1 MSETTIILKKNEFI
15 KESNMQTITNK
26 NLTWVNIIQPTRE
39 NINALAQKYPF
50 HELNLDDCLSKIQ
63 IPKIDKY
70 EDHMFIILHFP
81 TSLKH
86 EENVPQFSQLSIF
99 IGLNYLVTVYQ
110 GDLNP
115 LVEKFQICSDYEKQR
130 EVFMNESSGHLLYNI
145 IDTLVDNLFN
155 TLIKVIDDLHDIED
169 DVFNPKLAIAK
180 DISLIRREITALR
193 RIIIPLRRIIRY
205 ITNDVQKFSEQ
216 DLTLYFDD
224 VKDHIDKV
232 LEALEESKETIEIFK
247 DTDYMLS
254 TEKTNKILGVLT
266 ILFTLSIPSTIIGT
280 LYGMN
285 INLPGR
291 IETDSLY
298 LFGPYTTFILLL
310 IISLVSALLMAW
322 YFHRLGWIR
331 VK

>member
-1 MSETTIILKKNEFI
+1 MNKKELI
-15 KESNMQTITNK
+15 KESTIQTITNK
-26 NLTWVNIIQPTRE
+26 NLTWINILEPTRDK
-39 NINALAQKYPF
+39 ITTLAQRYPF

-70 EDHMFIILHFP
+70 HDHMFIILHFP
-81 TSLKH
+81 TSIKK
-86 EENVPQFSQLSIF
+86 EENVPRFSQLSIF
-99 IGLNYLVTVYQ
+99 IGLNYLVTVHQ
-110 GDLNP
+110 GDLKP
-115 LVEKFQICSDYEKQR
+115 LVEKFQICSSSEKQR

-145 IDTLVDNLFN
+145 IDTLVDDLFN

-193 RIIIPLRRIIRY
+193 RIIIPLRRIIMY
-205 ITNDVQKFSEQ
+205 MTNDIQKFSEQ

-224 VKDHIDKV
+224 VNDHIDKV
-232 LEALEESKETIEIFK
+232 LEALDESKETIEIYK

-285 INLPGR
+285 INLPGG
-291 IETDSLY
+291 IETGSWY
-298 LFGPYTTFILLL
+298 LFTPYTTFIVLLT
-310 IISLVSALLMAW
+310 ISLLSALLMAW

-331 VK
+331 VNK

>member
-1 MSETTIILKKNEFI
+1 M
-15 KESNMQTITNK
+15 
-26 NLTWVNIIQPTRE
+26 
-39 NINALAQKYPF
+39 
-50 HELNLDDCLSKIQ
+50 
-63 IPKIDKY
+63 
-70 EDHMFIILHFP
+70 
-81 TSLKH
+81 
-86 EENVPQFSQLSIF
+86 
-99 IGLNYLVTVYQ
+99 
-110 GDLNP
+110 
-115 LVEKFQICSDYEKQR
+115 
-130 EVFMNESSGHLLYNI
+130 
-145 IDTLVDNLFN
+145 
-155 TLIKVIDDLHDIED
+155 
-169 DVFNPKLAIAK
+169 
-180 DISLIRREITALR
+180 
-193 RIIIPLRRIIRY
+193 Y

-216 DLTLYFDD
+216 DLTLYFDYI
-224 VKDHIDKV
+224 KDHIDKV

-266 ILFTLSIPSTIIGT
+266 ILFTLSIPSTITFT

-310 IISLVSALLMAW
+310 IISLVYALLMAW

>member
-1 MSETTIILKKNEFI
+1 MI
-15 KESNMQTITNK
+15 KESTIQTITNK
-26 NLTWVNIIQPTRE
+26 NLTWINILEPTRDK
-39 NINALAQKYPF
+39 ITTLAQRYPF

-70 EDHMFIILHFP
+70 HDHMFIILHFP
-81 TSLKH
+81 TSIKK
-86 EENVPQFSQLSIF
+86 EENVPRFSQLSIF
-99 IGLNYLVTVYQ
+99 IGLNYLVTVHQ
-110 GDLNP
+110 GDLKP
-115 LVEKFQICSDYEKQR
+115 LVEKFQICSSSEKQR

-145 IDTLVDNLFN
+145 IDTLVDDLFN

-193 RIIIPLRRIIRY
+193 RIIIPLRRIIMY
-205 ITNDVQKFSEQ
+205 MTNDIQKFSEQ

-224 VKDHIDKV
+224 VNDHIDKV
-232 LEALEESKETIEIFK
+232 LEALDESKETIEIYK

-285 INLPGR
+285 INLPGG
-291 IETDSLY
+291 IETGSWY
-298 LFGPYTTFILLL
+298 LFTPYTTFIVLLT
-310 IISLVSALLMAW
+310 ISLLSALLMAW

>member
-1 MSETTIILKKNEFI
+1 MNEKELI
-15 KESNMQTITNK
+15 KESTIQTITNK
-26 NLTWVNIIQPTRE
+26 NLTWINILEPTRDK
-39 NINALAQKYPF
+39 ITTLAQRYPF

-70 EDHMFIILHFP
+70 HDHMFIILHFP
-81 TSLKH
+81 TSIKK
-86 EENVPQFSQLSIF
+86 EENVPRFSQLSIF
-99 IGLNYLVTVYQ
+99 IGLNYLVTVHQ
-110 GDLNP
+110 GDLKP
-115 LVEKFQICSDYEKQR
+115 LIEKFQICSSSEKQR

-145 IDTLVDNLFN
+145 IDTLVDDLFN

-193 RIIIPLRRIIRY
+193 RIIIPLRRIIMY
-205 ITNDVQKFSEQ
+205 MTNDIQKFSEQ

-224 VKDHIDKV
+224 VNDHIDKV
-232 LEALEESKETIEIFK
+232 LEALDESKETIEIYK

-285 INLPGR
+285 INLPGG
-291 IETDSLY
+291 IETGSWY
-298 LFGPYTTFILLL
+298 LFAPYTTFIVLLT
-310 IISLVSALLMAW
+310 ISLLSALLMAW

>member
-1 MSETTIILKKNEFI
+1 MNKNDLI
-15 KESNMQTITNK
+15 KDSNIQTITNK
-26 NLTWVNIIQPTRE
+26 DLVWVNITQPTR
-39 NINALAQKYPF
+39 NKIIALAQKYPF

-70 EDHMFIILHFP
+70 HDHMFIILHFP
-81 TSLKH
+81 TSIKK
-86 EENVPQFSQLSIF
+86 EENVPRFSQLSIF
-99 IGLNYLVTVYQ
+99 IGLNYLVTVHE
-110 GDLNP
+110 GDLKP
-115 LVEKFQICSDYEKQR
+115 LVEKFQICNSQERQR
-130 EVFMNESSGHLLYNI
+130 EIFMNESSGHLLYNI
-145 IDTLVDNLFN
+145 IDILVDDLFN
-155 TLIKVIDDLHDIED
+155 TLLKVMEDLHDIED

-180 DISLIRREITALR
+180 EISYIRREITVLR
-193 RIIIPLRRIIRY
+193 RIIIPLRRIIIY
-205 ITNDVQKFSEQ
+205 MTNDVQKFSEQ
-216 DLTLYFDD
+216 DLILYFDD

-232 LEALEESKETIEIFK
+232 LEVLEESKETIEIYK

-285 INLPGR
+285 INLPGG
-291 IETDSLY
+291 IKPDSLY

-331 VK
+331 IK

>member
-1 MSETTIILKKNEFI
+1 MNKNELI
-15 KESNMQTITNK
+15 KESDIQTITYK
-26 NLTWVNIIQPTRE
+26 NLVWVNITQPTRN
-39 NINALAQKYPF
+39 NIIALAQKYPF

-70 EDHMFIILHFP
+70 PDHMFIILQFP
-81 TSLKH
+81 NSIKS
-86 EENVPQFSQLSIF
+86 EENAPRLSQLSIF
-99 IGLNYLVTVYQ
+99 IGLNYLVTVHR
-110 GDLNP
+110 GDLKP
-115 LVEKFQICSDYEKQR
+115 LVEKFQLCNRYEKQR
-130 EVFMNESSGHLLYNI
+130 AIFMNESSGHLLYNI
-145 IDTLVDNLFN
+145 IDTLVDDLFN
-155 TLIKVIDDLHDIED
+155 ILLKVIQDLHDIED

-180 DISLIRREITALR
+180 EISYIRREITALR
-193 RIIIPLRRIIRY
+193 RIVIPLRRIIIY
-205 ITNDVQKFSEQ
+205 MINDVQKFSEQ

-232 LEALEESKETIEIFK
+232 LEVLEESKETIEIYK

-285 INLPGR
+285 INLPGGV
-291 IETDSLY
+291 ETDSLH
-298 LFGPYTTFILLL
+298 LFGDYTTFIFLL

-322 YFHRLGWIR
+322 YFHLLGWIR

>member
-1 MSETTIILKKNEFI
+1 MDKNSLI
-15 KESNMQTITNK
+15 KESNIQTITNK
-26 NLTWVNIIQPTRE
+26 NLIWVNLTQPTRDK
-39 NINALAQKYPF
+39 IIALAQKYPF

-70 EDHMFIILHFP
+70 HDHMFIILHFP
-81 TSLKH
+81 TSIKK
-86 EENVPQFSQLSIF
+86 EENVPRFSQLSIF
-99 IGLNYLVTVYQ
+99 IGLNYLVTVHE
-110 GDLNP
+110 GDLKP
-115 LVEKFQICSDYEKQR
+115 LVEKFQICNSQERQR
-130 EVFMNESSGHLLYNI
+130 EIFMNESSGHLLYNI
-145 IDTLVDNLFN
+145 IDTLVDDLFN
-155 TLIKVIDDLHDIED
+155 TLLKVIEDLHDIED

-180 DISLIRREITALR
+180 EISYIRREITGLR
-193 RIIIPLRRIIRY
+193 RIIIPLRRIIIY
-205 ITNDVQKFSEQ
+205 MTNDVQKFSEH

-232 LEALEESKETIEIFK
+232 LEVLEESKETIEIYK

-266 ILFTLSIPSTIIGT
+266 ILFTLSIPSNIIGT

-285 INLPGR
+285 INLPGG
-291 IETDSLY
+291 IKPDSLY

>member
-1 MSETTIILKKNEFI
+1 MNEKELI
-15 KESNMQTITNK
+15 KESTIQTITNK
-26 NLTWVNIIQPTRE
+26 NLTWINILEPTRDK
-39 NINALAQKYPF
+39 ITTLAQRYPF

-70 EDHMFIILHFP
+70 HDHMFIILHFP
-81 TSLKH
+81 TSIKK
-86 EENVPQFSQLSIF
+86 EENVPRFSQLSIF
-99 IGLNYLVTVYQ
+99 IGLNYLVTVHQ
-110 GDLNP
+110 GDLKP
-115 LVEKFQICSDYEKQR
+115 LVEKFQICSSSEKQR

-145 IDTLVDNLFN
+145 IDTLVDDLFN

-193 RIIIPLRRIIRY
+193 RIIIPLRRIIMY
-205 ITNDVQKFSEQ
+205 MTNDIQKFSEQ

-224 VKDHIDKV
+224 VNDHIDKV
-232 LEALEESKETIEIFK
+232 LEALDESKETIEIYK

-285 INLPGR
+285 INLPGG
-291 IETDSLY
+291 IETSSWY
-298 LFGPYTTFILLL
+298 LFTPYTTFIVLLT
-310 IISLVSALLMAW
+310 ISLLSALLMAW

>member
-1 MSETTIILKKNEFI
+1 
-15 KESNMQTITNK
+15 
-26 NLTWVNIIQPTRE
+26 
-39 NINALAQKYPF
+39 
-50 HELNLDDCLSKIQ
+50 
-63 IPKIDKY
+63 
-70 EDHMFIILHFP
+70 
-81 TSLKH
+81 
-86 EENVPQFSQLSIF
+86 LSIF
-99 IGLNYLVTVYQ
+99 IGLNYLVTVHQ
-110 GDLNP
+110 GDLKP
-115 LVEKFQICSDYEKQR
+115 LVEKFQICLSYEKQR

-180 DISLIRREITALR
+180 EISYIRREITALR

>member
-1 MSETTIILKKNEFI
+1 MNEKELI
-15 KESNMQTITNK
+15 KESTIQTITNK
-26 NLTWVNIIQPTRE
+26 NLTWINILEPTRDK
-39 NINALAQKYPF
+39 ITTLAQRYPF

-70 EDHMFIILHFP
+70 HDHMFIILHFP
-81 TSLKH
+81 TSIKK
-86 EENVPQFSQLSIF
+86 EENVPRFSQLSIF
-99 IGLNYLVTVYQ
+99 IGLNYLVTVHQ
-110 GDLNP
+110 GDLKP
-115 LVEKFQICSDYEKQR
+115 LVEKFQICSSSEKQR

-145 IDTLVDNLFN
+145 IDTLVDDLFN

-193 RIIIPLRRIIRY
+193 RIIIPLRRIIMY
-205 ITNDVQKFSEQ
+205 MTNDIQKFSEQ

-224 VKDHIDKV
+224 VNDHIDKV
-232 LEALEESKETIEIFK
+232 LEALDESKETIEIYK

-285 INLPGR
+285 INLPGG
-291 IETDSLY
+291 IETGSWY
-298 LFGPYTTFILLL
+298 LFAPYTTFIVLLT
-310 IISLVSALLMAW
+310 ISLLSALLMAW

>member
-1 MSETTIILKKNEFI
+1 MNEKELI
-15 KESNMQTITNK
+15 KESTIQTITNK
-26 NLTWVNIIQPTRE
+26 NLTWINILEPTRDK
-39 NINALAQKYPF
+39 ITTLAQRYPF

-70 EDHMFIILHFP
+70 HDHMFIILHFP
-81 TSLKH
+81 TSIKK
-86 EENVPQFSQLSIF
+86 EENVPRFSQLSIF
-99 IGLNYLVTVYQ
+99 IGLNYLVTVHQ
-110 GDLNP
+110 GDLKP
-115 LVEKFQICSDYEKQR
+115 LVENFQICSSSEKQR

-145 IDTLVDNLFN
+145 IDTLVDDLFN

-193 RIIIPLRRIIRY
+193 RIIIPLRRIIMY
-205 ITNDVQKFSEQ
+205 MTNDIQKFSEQ

-224 VKDHIDKV
+224 VNDHIDKV
-232 LEALEESKETIEIFK
+232 LEAFDESKETIEIYK

-285 INLPGR
+285 INLPGG
-291 IETDSLY
+291 IETGSWY
-298 LFGPYTTFILLL
+298 LFAPYTTFIVLLT
-310 IISLVSALLMAW
+310 ISLLSALLMAW